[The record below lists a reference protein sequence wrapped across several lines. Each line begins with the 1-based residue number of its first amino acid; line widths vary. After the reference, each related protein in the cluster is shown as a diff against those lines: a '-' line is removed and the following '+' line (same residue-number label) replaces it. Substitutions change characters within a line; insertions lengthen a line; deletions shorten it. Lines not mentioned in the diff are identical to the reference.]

1 MQLDCS
7 TYSCEAKKH
16 AASKLHQEEDEPLSK
31 EEGHKSGTLAGAGE
45 KKVAVAAC
53 HMYLSYFFTHVTHMY
68 AYTQLPQLN
77 REREIDLITKKYSP
91 NLPSPSSSQLHSQ
104 SEILTSEL
112 NVQQAQETNVTLSPD
127 AKQSSPAHSSQ
138 VYHPQPLK
146 SSVETEERSSS
157 SILEKDIP
165 LKDSDR
171 VSRDIQVR
179 EDRVL
184 TPTSPNS
191 SSKPTLPQS
200 EPNTFS
206 PISNTA
212 PKLTS
217 SPSSDA
223 DKSLVAASLEYK
235 DTIADTGSRVSDY
248 DYEDDVFE
256 HDEGEVDAGDGEQQ
270 ATETVERLTPCVPTS
285 SPDCINVETQT
296 NSDNMEASVV
306 TPTEADQY
314 EEMHKCNIT
323 PERKGNSSTEVSTP
337 GEDLSVIVED
347 NSYSMDKP
355 SPEQQPNTQAMAND
369 ITVSQ
374 SDSPSATAF
383 ADGSSAQ
390 DMLTLAAQEDD
401 VQQKSPSSGSLGSLT
416 DERESEHGST
426 SEVSKS
432 EDSEISDSQQQRIDP
447 QVIAPTHNESNLNL
461 TSVNSLDTA
470 PSSIPQ
476 NGTQNDEEITD
487 LSPMDKPHSEEYVET
502 EDLEQVTNSLELVSK
517 TDLEKDAG
525 QLPRLGNEAS
535 PVSLQLDTSP
545 LIDSSEHLPLEGSPA
560 PANYNQEDSSTTRH
574 SSSLTSVSTDSS
586 I

>member
-1 MQLDCS
+1 
-7 TYSCEAKKH
+7 
-16 AASKLHQEEDEPLSK
+16 
-31 EEGHKSGTLAGAGE
+31 
-45 KKVAVAAC
+45 
-53 HMYLSYFFTHVTHMY
+53 MY
-68 AYTQLPQLN
+68 AYTQLTQLN
-77 REREIDLITKKYSP
+77 REREIDPITRKYSP
-91 NLPSPSSSQLHSQ
+91 NLPYPSSQLQSQ

-112 NVQQAQETNVTLSPD
+112 DVQQAQETNVTLSPD
-127 AKQSSPAHSSQ
+127 AKQTSPARSSQ

-146 SSVETEERSSS
+146 SSVETEGSSS
-157 SILEKDIP
+157 SISGKDMP

-171 VSRDIQVR
+171 VSRDIKIQ

-184 TPTSPNS
+184 TPTSPAS

-206 PISNTA
+206 NTA

-217 SPSSDA
+217 SPTSDA
-223 DKSLVAASLEYK
+223 DNSLVAASLEYK
-235 DTIADTGSRVSDY
+235 DTAADTGSTVSDY

-256 HDEGEVDAGDGEQQ
+256 HDEEGEVDAGDDGEQQ
-270 ATETVERLTPCVPTS
+270 HKATETVERLTPCVPTS
-285 SPDCINVETQT
+285 SPDCVNVETQT
-296 NSDNMEASVV
+296 NSDNMEASIVA
-306 TPTEADQY
+306 PTEADQY

-323 PERKGNSSTEVSTP
+323 PECRGNSSTEVSTP
-337 GEDLSVIVED
+337 GEDLSVVVED

-374 SDSPSATAF
+374 PNSPSAT
-383 ADGSSAQ
+383 DGSSAQ
-390 DMLTLAAQEDD
+390 DTLTLAAQGDD
-401 VQQKSPSSGSLGSLT
+401 VEQKSPSSGSLGSLL
-416 DERESEHGST
+416 DEKESEHGST

-432 EDSEISDSQQQRIDP
+432 EDGEISDSQQQRIDP
-447 QVIAPTHNESNLNL
+447 QVIAPTHNLNS
-461 TSVNSLDTA
+461 TSVNSLDTS

-476 NGTQNDEEITD
+476 NGTQNDEDITD
-487 LSPMDKPHSEEYVET
+487 LSPMHKPHSEEDVET
-502 EDLEQVTNSLELVSK
+502 EKLEQVTNSLELVSK

-545 LIDSSEHLPLEGSPA
+545 LIDSLQPDTSPAEHLPLEGSPA
-560 PANYNQEDSSTTRH
+560 PASYNQEDSSTTHH